1 MPVPGTFA
9 PPSQGVDPAPEARG
23 KVVFDGAHG
32 VGAPK
37 LSLLAPSMAALVHM
51 EVRNGVEGP
60 GELNDG
66 VGAEHVQ
73 KTRTPPAGV
82 DSVGTRWHLTRERWA
97 RPSVLPFLCPS
108 ITFCLNLSLEI
119 TLSLYITQSLSLSHY
134 PSHSIKLLFATF
146 LNHIPS
152 GCPCSVRYLLVSA
165 WT

>member
-51 EVRNGVEGP
+51 EVRNPVEGP

-82 DSVGTRWHLTRERWA
+82 DSVGTHSFTQRWKSLRVGLACLSRSFPSLFDCGRYCFTA
-97 RPSVLPFLCPS
+97 RVLSV
-108 ITFCLNLSLEI
+108 
-119 TLSLYITQSLSLSHY
+119 
-134 PSHSIKLLFATF
+134 
-146 LNHIPS
+146 
-152 GCPCSVRYLLVSA
+152 
-165 WT
+165 